1 MTTELIKVYVLKT
14 LDDPWGD
21 YGNILVHGMTRHLGK
36 SESLLQLE
44 RTAPFIPPVSMP
56 GIHDVVVTDDV
67 RNKLIHV
74 IPSLFFAPIKK
85 ARIVRLEWEQWNRS
99 APEPLEYPESGAP
112 EDYILEREHD
122 PALAEHLGPLWQLV
136 PKINPNIQTNG
147 KFNAAA
153 YHQEHFVV
161 ADDFGG
167 YAYIS
172 AELKLALS
180 KIVNGFVGFE
190 EIPA

>member
-1 MTTELIKVYVLKT
+1 MTTEGIKVYVLKP

-21 YGNILVHGMTRHLGK
+21 YGNILVHGMTRHLDK

-44 RTAPFIPPVSMP
+44 RTAPFIPLVSMP

-67 RNKLIHV
+67 RNKLIHA
-74 IPSLFFAPIKK
+74 IPSIYFAPIKK
-85 ARIVRLEWEQWNRS
+85 ARIVRLEWEQWDRS
-99 APEPLEYPESGAP
+99 FPEPLAYPESGEP
-112 EDYILEREHD
+112 EDYILGLEHD
-122 PALAEHLGPLWQLV
+122 PALAEQLGQLWQLV
-136 PKINPNIQTNG
+136 PKITPNIQING

-153 YHQEHFVV
+153 YHREHFVC

-172 AELKLALS
+172 AELKFVLS
-180 KIVNGFVGFE
+180 TIAAEFVGFE
-190 EIPA
+190 EIRA